1 MKIKLSE
8 IPTYLLTV
16 KEYAA
21 RLEAFKQ
28 HVGSRFSY
36 TTFFGEYRPDRE
48 RGFSISL
55 LKLFNVVPIPVLIL
69 EDDCCFTDHYRNEIE
84 VPDDAD
90 AIYLG
95 TSSWGVKNG
104 ISKRNNLILHPHNKD
119 YYRISYMTSTHAIL
133 YLGEAYLSHL
143 RKIGKSYREDGE
155 PTSFDV
161 MIALEQEKFRV
172 YGAAKPFFYQNTPGN
187 AIVTLYSLDDVY
199 SDHLGL

>member
-21 RLEAFKQ
+21 RLEAFKL

-36 TTFFGEYRPDRE
+36 TIFFGEYRSERE
-48 RGFSISL
+48 RGFSVSL

-69 EDDCCFTDHYRNEIE
+69 EDDCCLTEYYKNEIE

-104 ISKRNNLILHPHNKD
+104 VSKRNNLVLHPYNKE
-119 YYRISYMTSTHAIL
+119 YYRISCMTSTHAIL
-133 YLGEAYLSHL
+133 YLGTAYLSHL
-143 RKIGKSYREDGE
+143 RKVGESYREDGT
-155 PTSFDV
+155 PASFDG

-172 YGAAKPFFYQNTPGN
+172 YGAAKP
-187 AIVTLYSLDDVY
+187 
-199 SDHLGL
+199 

>member
-1 MKIKLSE
+1 MKVKLSE

-36 TTFFGEYRPDRE
+36 TVFFGEYRPERE

-55 LKLFNVVPIPVLIL
+55 LKLLKVVPIPVLIL
-69 EDDCCFTDHYRNEIE
+69 EDDCCLTEYYQNEIE

-95 TSSWGVKNG
+95 TSSWGVKDG
-104 ISKRNNLILHPHNKD
+104 ISKRNNLVLHPYNKD
-119 YYRISYMTSTHAIL
+119 YYRISCMTSTHAVL
-133 YLGEAYLSHL
+133 YLGETYLAHL
-143 RKIGKSYREDGE
+143 RKVGESYREDGE
-155 PTSFDV
+155 PTSFDW
-161 MIALEQEKFRV
+161 MIALEQEKFKV
-172 YGAAKPFFYQNTPGN
+172 YGASNPFFYQNTPGN
-187 AIVTLYSLDDVY
+187 DEVTKFSLNQVY
-199 SDHLGL
+199 AEL